1 MLETTKNKAHQAEG
15 IMMYPRKEG
24 LKCPNPNCPSNAT
37 GSHEEVSLGFTM
49 VGGPAE
55 MDTAFV
61 VWYCERCNTII
72 SITAAK
78 QR

>member
-1 MLETTKNKAHQAEG
+1 
-15 IMMYPRKEG
+15 MYPRKEG
-24 LKCPNPNCPSNAT
+24 LTCLNPNCPSNAA
-37 GSHEEVSLGFTM
+37 GSHEEVSLGLTM

-55 MDTAFV
+55 MDTTFV
-61 VWYCERCNTII
+61 VRYCGRCNTII